1 MGRIARAG
9 WALLMGLGLALGM
22 SGAALAGAFQI
33 SPLRLTLSGAAPIA
47 VMTVHNGGLQ
57 ASVMQLNV
65 MAWSQTATGD
75 DYQPTA
81 DVLVTPP
88 IFSIPPGG
96 TQIVR
101 LGLRRQPD
109 ARRELAYRLFLQEVP
124 SADKESAIKVVL
136 RFGIPIFLA
145 PDGPAALPLLEWHIV
160 AVSGGALRIEALN
173 RGDAHAQMAGFAVHT
188 VAGGAVLGEYR
199 GTDYLLP
206 EQTRQWTVRID
217 QAQPPGT
224 LLNIV
229 GRTDAGA
236 FDAQAQL
243 EH

>member
-1 MGRIARAG
+1 MGRIVRAG
-9 WALLMGLGLALGM
+9 WALLMGLGMA
-22 SGAALAGAFQI
+22 GAAQAGAFQI

-47 VMTVHNGGLQ
+47 VMTVHNGGPQ

-65 MAWSQTATGD
+65 TAWSQTATGD
-75 DYQPTA
+75 EYQPTTE
-81 DVLVTPP
+81 VLVTPP
-88 IFSIPPGG
+88 IFSIAPGA

-101 LGLRRQPD
+101 VGLRRQPD

-124 SADKESAIKVVL
+124 PADKESAIKVVL

-145 PDGPAALPLLEWHIV
+145 PAGPAPLPLLEWHIV
-160 AVSGGALRIEALN
+160 AASGGALRIEALN
-173 RGDAHAQMAGFAVHT
+173 RGDAHVQMAGFAVS
-188 VAGGAVLGEYR
+188 AGAGRAPLGEYR

-206 EQTRQWTVRID
+206 EQTRQWTVKID

-224 LLNIV
+224 LLNII

-236 FDAQAQL
+236 FHAQAPL